1 MMQKAPVYLNNLG
14 IVCALGDRLDQV
26 RDGLWDSSPGGL
38 TDSSTVLPGRTLKL
52 GLVTTEL
59 VDISNLPI
67 TQRSR
72 NNALF
77 ATALSQIREPV
88 EAAIQ
93 RFGRER
99 VAIVVGTSTSGIAEG
114 QDAIAH
120 WHANGALPDGFHIS
134 QQEMGSAA
142 AMLSSELGVTGPA
155 WVVSTACSS
164 SSKALAS
171 AARLLR
177 GGLCDAVITGGMDS
191 ICSFTV
197 AGFASLEA
205 VDAKR
210 CNPMSKNRLGI
221 NIGEGGALFLM
232 TREQGPVQLAGWGE
246 SSDAHHISA
255 PAPDGRGALQA
266 MREALERAGLEACEI
281 DYVNMHGTATPQNDA
296 MESLAIAS
304 LFSATTPVSSTKPLT
319 GHALGGAGAL
329 EAGLCWLLLC
339 DNPRGQLP
347 AHWWDHQ
354 VDALLPALN
363 LVAAGHCLGRPVQ
376 HVLSNSFAFGGSNAS
391 VVLSKVTLGSGP

>member
-1 MMQKAPVYLNNLG
+1 
-14 IVCALGDRLDQV
+14 
-26 RDGLWDSSPGGL
+26 
-38 TDSSTVLPGRTLKL
+38 
-52 GLVTTEL
+52 
-59 VDISNLPI
+59 
-67 TQRSR
+67 
-72 NNALF
+72 
-77 ATALSQIREPV
+77 
-88 EAAIQ
+88 
-93 RFGRER
+93 
-99 VAIVVGTSTSGIAEG
+99 
-114 QDAIAH
+114 
-120 WHANGALPDGFHIS
+120 
-134 QQEMGSAA
+134 
-142 AMLSSELGVTGPA
+142 
-155 WVVSTACSS
+155 
-164 SSKALAS
+164 
-171 AARLLR
+171 
-177 GGLCDAVITGGMDS
+177 
-191 ICSFTV
+191 
-197 AGFASLEA
+197 
-205 VDAKR
+205 
-210 CNPMSKNRLGI
+210 MSKNRLGI

-304 LFSATTPVSSTKPLT
+304 LFGATTPVSSTKPLT